1 VGVVETLPVFQHPIS
16 ERIMTQFFMCGVWC
30 RVHEAAQQ
38 RRGEAVTELTI
49 FGCLARKQV
58 VRTHSQA
65 SIYSIRMCT

>member
-1 VGVVETLPVFQHPIS
+1 MGVVETLPVFQHPIS

-38 RRGEAVTELTI
+38 RRGEAVSELTI

-58 VRTHSQA
+58 VRTHTAHSQA
-65 SIYSIRMCT
+65 SI